1 MIKNTQI
8 ESTRHL
14 YGMLCDSVN
23 GRTAGYEERGLFGRL
38 RDLSSSLTTTT
49 TSAAA
54 AVGRG
59 SAVYQVK
66 SSVVV
71 LHCRETR
78 LDARSLRN
86 SLMNVLDI
94 MVPTERVERLV
105 QLLSATASS
114 GAGRAGGT
122 SGGTSGGSK
131 KIEGTFGSEE
141 FLQRFQRG
149 NEHVRVG
156 GGSGG
161 VGGVG
166 GGSGERT
173 RGRGR
178 SSLVEGQGWDWR
190 EKALSAIGKTLDN
203 EILSRMSSSS
213 ANDENGDALGVREQV
228 LVSLRAMFR
237 QTFATERATT
247 TVERTRAARSARSA
261 TNNLTTTTTKRN
273 KRGYGASLDDDV
285 LVVVTTASKLRDWL
299 EKRGEYQDGGSGRGG
314 RGGGEGVRALRSL
327 RLPLS
332 SGTTQV
338 TTGSWE
344 DLFVVLDRDS
354 DGVVSEVSARIFLK
368 SCCLLSHS
376 HKINHCQ
383 RLPITVPIHLYMHS
397 LFSPDSLLFSLFN

>member
-114 GAGRAGGT
+114 ASGAGAGRAGGT

-149 NEHVRVG
+149 NERVRVG

-161 VGGVG
+161 AFFF
-166 GGSGERT
+166 
-173 RGRGR
+173 
-178 SSLVEGQGWDWR
+178 W
-190 EKALSAIGKTLDN
+190 
-203 EILSRMSSSS
+203 
-213 ANDENGDALGVREQV
+213 
-228 LVSLRAMFR
+228 
-237 QTFATERATT
+237 
-247 TVERTRAARSARSA
+247 
-261 TNNLTTTTTKRN
+261 TNNKN
-273 KRGYGASLDDDV
+273 NISMD
-285 LVVVTTASKLRDWL
+285 
-299 EKRGEYQDGGSGRGG
+299 
-314 RGGGEGVRALRSL
+314 
-327 RLPLS
+327 
-332 SGTTQV
+332 
-338 TTGSWE
+338 
-344 DLFVVLDRDS
+344 
-354 DGVVSEVSARIFLK
+354 
-368 SCCLLSHS
+368 
-376 HKINHCQ
+376 
-383 RLPITVPIHLYMHS
+383 M
-397 LFSPDSLLFSLFN
+397 